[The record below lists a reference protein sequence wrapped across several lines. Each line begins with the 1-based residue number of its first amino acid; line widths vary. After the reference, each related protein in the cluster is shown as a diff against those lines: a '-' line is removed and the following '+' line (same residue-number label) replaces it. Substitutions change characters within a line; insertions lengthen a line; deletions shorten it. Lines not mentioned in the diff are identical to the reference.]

1 MIDGKK
7 FQSRSATL
15 GNALAGENGVHT
27 NPFGGGAS
35 APVIRGQEGVR
46 VKMLQNGSDVVDMS
60 AISPDHAVASDTLLA
75 KQVEIVRGTPTLLY
89 SSASPAGV
97 VNITD
102 SRIPEK
108 VPEKGYEAKCSSA
121 PIRPAKN
128 APPQRALPS
137 AWAAAARCVWRV

>member
-1 MIDGKK
+1 M
-7 FQSRSATL
+7 
-15 GNALAGENGVHT
+15 
-27 NPFGGGAS
+27 
-35 APVIRGQEGVR
+35 IRGQEGVR

-60 AISPDHAVASDTLLA
+60 AISPDHVVAADTLLA

-97 VNITD
+97 VNIPD
-102 SRIPEK
+102 SRK
-108 VPEKGYEAKCSSA
+108 KAMRAKYLSA

-137 AWAAAARCVWRV
+137 AWAAASRCVWRV